1 MAANPLLSQVGQE
14 IRSQRSRKGWSRREL
29 ASRAKLSER
38 FLAQV
43 ELGQGNPSLLR
54 LARISQALGTSP
66 SALLTSAGRGATLAL
81 VGVRGA
87 GKSSV
92 GSRLAARR
100 KLPFFELDHLV
111 EEQAGLPL
119 REIFE
124 VHGEESYRRWER
136 EALEAWLA
144 RGTGGVLATGGGIVT
159 HSETFSMLARNAT
172 IIWLRARAEDHW
184 ERVTAQGDRRP
195 MGNDPRAF
203 ASLRDLLADREP
215 LYGEADLIVDTT
227 GLSVSQVVGRIEER
241 LRVRTAGPSGGAG
254 GR

>member
-1 MAANPLLSQVGQE
+1 MTPNPLLSQVGQE
-14 IRSQRSRKGWSRREL
+14 IRSQRARKGWSRREL
-29 ASRAKLSER
+29 AARARLSER

-54 LARISQALGTSP
+54 LARISQALGTSA

-92 GSRLAARR
+92 GARLAARR
-100 KLPFFELDHLV
+100 KIPFFELDQLI
-111 EEQAGLPL
+111 EEQAGQPL

-159 HSETFSMLARNAT
+159 HSETFAMLARNAT

-184 ERVTAQGDRRP
+184 ERVMAQGDRRP

-203 ASLRDLLADREP
+203 ASLRELLAAREP
-215 LYGEADLIVDTT
+215 LYSKADVIADTT
-227 GLSVSQVVGRIEER
+227 GQSLDQVVRRIESA
-241 LRVRTAGPSGGAG
+241 LTK
-254 GR
+254 